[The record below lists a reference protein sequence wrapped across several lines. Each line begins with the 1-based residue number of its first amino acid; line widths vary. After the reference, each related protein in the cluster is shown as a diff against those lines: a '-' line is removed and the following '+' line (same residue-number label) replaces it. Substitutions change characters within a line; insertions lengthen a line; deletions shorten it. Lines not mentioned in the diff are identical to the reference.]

1 MTENVFSVILHFRG
15 GLHADE
21 IADNINLLCGLT
33 VYLNTLMDYDFL
45 INSCRIMVFNSE
57 IERQIIINC
66 GIQ

>member
-1 MTENVFSVILHFRG
+1 LSYSIFGEVCKPY
-15 GLHADE
+15 E

-33 VYLNTLMDYDFL
+33 VYLNTLMDYDF
-45 INSCRIMVFNSE
+45 FNKLMQNNGIQSE